1 MSITYTV
8 TDNITSSLK
17 RITAKLKLL
26 PQEAY
31 KEFVKET
38 PIRSGRARRSTKLKG
53 NVIEANYP
61 YAKRLDE
68 GYSDQS
74 PDGMTT
80 PTEAF
85 VKKRVKQILKG
96 K

>member
-1 MSITYTV
+1 MSITFTV
-8 TDNITSSLK
+8 TDNITTSLK
-17 RITAKLKLL
+17 RIKAKLKLL

-38 PIRSGRARRSTKLKG
+38 PIRSGHARRSTKLRG

>member
-1 MSITYTV
+1 MSISFTV
-8 TDNITSSLK
+8 TDNVTTSLR
-17 RITAKLKLL
+17 RIKAKLKLL

-31 KEFVKET
+31 KEFVKDT
-38 PIRSGRARRSTKLKG
+38 PIRSGHARRSTKLNG
-53 NVIEANYP
+53 NVINANYP

-68 GYSDQS
+68 GYSQQS
-74 PDGMTT
+74 PDGMTK

-85 VKKRVKQILKG
+85 IKKRVKQILKG

>member
-1 MSITYTV
+1 MAITLTV
-8 TDNITSSLK
+8 TDNITTSLK
-17 RITAKLKLL
+17 RIKAKLKLL

-31 KEFVKET
+31 KEFVKDT
-38 PIRSGRARRSTKLKG
+38 PIRSGRARRSTKLNG
-53 NVIEANYP
+53 NVINANYP

>member
-1 MSITYTV
+1 MSISFTV
-8 TDNITSSLK
+8 NDNVTTSLR
-17 RITAKLKLL
+17 RIKAKLKLL

-31 KEFVKET
+31 KEFVKDT
-38 PIRSGRARRSTKLKG
+38 PIRSGHARRSTKLRG
-53 NVIEANYP
+53 NIINANYP

-68 GYSDQS
+68 GYSKQS
-74 PDGMTT
+74 PNGMTA

-85 VKKRVKQILKG
+85 IKKRVKQILKG

>member
-1 MSITYTV
+1 MSLTYTV
-8 TDNITSSLK
+8 TDNVTSSLK
-17 RITAKLKLL
+17 RIKAKLKLL

-31 KEFVKET
+31 KEFVKDT
-38 PIRSGRARRSTKLKG
+38 PIRSGHARRSTKLNG
-53 NVIEANYP
+53 NVINANYP

-68 GYSDQS
+68 GYSQQS
-74 PDGMTT
+74 PNGMTT

-85 VKKRVKQILKG
+85 VKKRVNQILKG

>member
-1 MSITYTV
+1 MSISFTV
-8 TDNITSSLK
+8 TDNVTTSLR
-17 RITAKLKLL
+17 RIKAKLKLL

-31 KEFVKET
+31 KEFVKDT
-38 PIRSGRARRSTKLKG
+38 PIRSGHARRSTKLNG
-53 NVIEANYP
+53 NVINANYP

-68 GYSDQS
+68 GYSEQS
-74 PDGMTT
+74 PDGMTK

-85 VKKRVKQILKG
+85 IKKRVKQILKG